1 MLLRNA
7 TLAGTDTDGPHGLI
21 ERGAIA
27 IEGDRIAWAGPEA
40 ALPAPTRPP

>member
-21 ERGAIA
+21 ERGAVA
-27 IEGDRIAWAGPEA
+27 IEGDRIIWGGSRGSASG
-40 ALPAPTRPP
+40 PTRPP